1 MSTHSVLTFRTRAL
15 APTLTGPR
23 VSVTLQRAMA
33 SRSGYLESVR
43 ALAMQLR
50 SRWFDGTPGHAALA
64 ISSVDPGDG
73 RSLLTAAL
81 AVEFAR
87 AGRQTLVI
95 DADLRRPAQQ
105 SLFNLPAR
113 RGLGQVLAGLD
124 AAAECLPVLGVP
136 RLSVLTAGAEPP
148 EPQEC
153 FGGVRLLRLMDELAL
168 SHDVILVDTPAAQL
182 APEVPLIAQAARG
195 ALLLARS
202 GRTRS
207 SDLQGLA
214 RLLQQGGVELLGSTL
229 NDVA

>member
-1 MSTHSVLTFRTRAL
+1 MSSNSVLTFRTRAF
-15 APTLTGPR
+15 APVLTGPR
-23 VSVTLQRAMA
+23 VSTTLQRAMA
-33 SRSGYLESVR
+33 SRSGYVESVR

-50 SRWFDGTPGHAALA
+50 SRWFDGSPGRAALA

-87 AGRQTLVI
+87 SGRQTLVI
-95 DADLRRPAQQ
+95 DADLRMPAQQ
-105 SLFNLPAR
+105 HLFNLPAR
-113 RGLGQVLAGLD
+113 RGLGHVLAGLD
-124 AAAECLPVLGVP
+124 EHAECLPVPAVP
-136 RLSVLTAGAEPP
+136 RLSVLTAGTEPP

-153 FGGVRLLRLMDELAL
+153 FGGSRLVRLMDDLAL

-182 APEVPLIAQAARG
+182 APEAPLIAQAARG

-207 SDLQGLA
+207 SDLQELA
-214 RLLQQGGVELLGSTL
+214 RLLRQVDVQLLGTTL
-229 NDVA
+229 NDAA